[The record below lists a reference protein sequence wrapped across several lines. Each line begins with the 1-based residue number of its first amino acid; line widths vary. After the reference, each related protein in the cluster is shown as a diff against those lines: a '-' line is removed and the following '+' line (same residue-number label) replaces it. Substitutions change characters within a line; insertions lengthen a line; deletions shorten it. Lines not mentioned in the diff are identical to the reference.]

1 MMMLQH
7 GSSSISNDFPS
18 KQWHLKL
25 TVKLPPARGLR
36 ILMEGH
42 VSGMG
47 PAASASNLV
56 AVRVPWRKQNLRAM
70 GGRDAQAV
78 IHGP

>member
-7 GSSSISNDFPS
+7 GSSIISNDFPS
-18 KQWHLKL
+18 KQWHDANRE
-25 TVKLPPARGLR
+25 TTARGLR

-56 AVRVPWRKQNLRAM
+56 AVRVPWRRLFPELWEVYKPEKSLL
-70 GGRDAQAV
+70 
-78 IHGP
+78 